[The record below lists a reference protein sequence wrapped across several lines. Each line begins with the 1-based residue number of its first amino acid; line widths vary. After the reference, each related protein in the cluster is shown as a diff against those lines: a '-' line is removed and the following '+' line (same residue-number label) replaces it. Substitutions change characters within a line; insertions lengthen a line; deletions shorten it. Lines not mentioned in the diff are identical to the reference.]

1 MGVLNDATPV
11 MCDIVVVLVDTICLV
26 TCCYTE
32 APTVASG
39 AWSWVTAKFYKPA
52 GQQEEGAPDE
62 QLTKQEAEPYMQ
74 EEKAHTGVY
83 GTVCVCAM

>member
-1 MGVLNDATPV
+1 M
-11 MCDIVVVLVDTICLV
+11 V

-62 QLTKQEAEPYMQ
+62 QLTKQEAEPNVQ
-74 EEKAHTGVY
+74 EEKPHTGVHVA
-83 GTVCVCAM
+83 VCVYMCNVMHRPPALLW